1 MEVTALDG
9 NWFHI
14 ARAEFQ
20 VQTSGIRTHRRIVVS
35 GSIVL
40 GIIWALLIAPT
51 LIGYVLTEVLE
62 IPRLAVAMVMPGLMR
77 AGIMFIWLILLIP
90 SLSNALQEVKVGQWE
105 ILLSNRVKT
114 REILVGTFVGRLA
127 IYGLCVLYL
136 APLVVA
142 PFAHALAVSSV
153 GLALM
158 YFTVFVVTVS
168 TIWLSNLVGTAI
180 QSKLGASSRGKDL
193 AKALALVLSPVAVFP
208 LLGLQLFAPMMSE
221 ILGLDVFLLFPF
233 TWGAD
238 LVTQIAV
245 IFNGIGPSMEGLV
258 AVLGLGPSL
267 SLLLLGGFSIFV
279 VLLGLYSA
287 DRFFIIGEGARTES
301 VTTIHR
307 ENIVL
312 RGVRR
317 ISSGSFGVLIVT
329 GLKDFGR
336 KAENLARLALL
347 MALALLLPYF
357 VFIRAGEFELTSVA
371 IMMSLML
378 GFLGVQVFGGVGFL
392 ESKDQ
397 LWTIQATPH
406 GVQRYVKAKAIQC
419 ILLIVPVVLLPS
431 VLYAVVLRLN
441 LSRIL
446 FLLSTSFISCLGGAF
461 VGIGIAAGNPT
472 YEDTKSGAYITNI
485 VEGMGLVVVSSMSYL
500 IAGIALSMLGFNDLM
515 NYIRTSESLYIL
527 AQVMPLPIIGL
538 LVILIGQH
546 RLSNLE

>member
-136 APLVVA
+136 APLLVA

-347 MALALLLPYF
+347 MALALLLPFF

>member
-77 AGIMFIWLILLIP
+77 AGIMFIWLILMIP

-136 APLVVA
+136 APLLVA

-347 MALALLLPYF
+347 MALALLLPFF

>member
-1 MEVTALDG
+1 MDG

-136 APLVVA
+136 APLLVA

>member
-1 MEVTALDG
+1 MDG

-136 APLVVA
+136 APLLVA

-347 MALALLLPYF
+347 MALALLLPFF